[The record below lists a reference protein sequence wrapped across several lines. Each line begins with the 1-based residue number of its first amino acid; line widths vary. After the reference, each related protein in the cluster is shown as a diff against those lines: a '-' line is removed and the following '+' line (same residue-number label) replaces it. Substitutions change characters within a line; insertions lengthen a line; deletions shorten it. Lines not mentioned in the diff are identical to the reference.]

1 MDCRN
6 RSFRPS
12 LQQKSQFYLNI
23 LIFVNPLNIAIFYKN
38 NFFFECYCEFCTLF
52 LVVKKEFSFLVQYNC
67 RLNIVKNYIF
77 TLLNKVNKLK
87 TNIFT
92 HLNKEMENNITLM
105 ILICLLL
112 KLFYS
117 TILFN
122 YFLRK
127 TINIFN
133 PLRLSLVIY
142 SLH

>member
-1 MDCRN
+1 MLF
-6 RSFRPS
+6 SI
-12 LQQKSQFYLNI
+12 KI
-23 LIFVNPLNIAIFYKN
+23 I
-38 NFFFECYCEFCTLF
+38 FFFECYCEFCTLF
-52 LVVKKEFSFLVQYNC
+52 LVVKKEFLFLVQYNC

-87 TNIFT
+87 TNFFT

-142 SLH
+142 SLHYAK